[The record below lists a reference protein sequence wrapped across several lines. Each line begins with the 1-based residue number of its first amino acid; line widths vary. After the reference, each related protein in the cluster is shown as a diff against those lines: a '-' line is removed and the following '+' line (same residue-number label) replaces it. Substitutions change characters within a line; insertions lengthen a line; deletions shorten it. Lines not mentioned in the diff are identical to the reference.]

1 MRVVKPGRG
10 NSLVR
15 IHHCGNSFSLFPAR
29 HACPARK
36 AVTVGQSEGP
46 GLAHRTVTADQRP
59 PAPWAV
65 RSGIEERISQNSAQ
79 RRPPVVPDDMR
90 VHRGTTTPRHRPTN
104 PATEP
109 ASVGPPP
116 VTENSSEQHRPAY
129 EGWAAFLCSVT
140 PEDLKEREK
149 TEGVSGGGC
158 CKAGSSATWVT
169 VALGAY
175 VEISSRG
182 N

>member
-1 MRVVKPGRG
+1 M
-10 NSLVR
+10 R
-15 IHHCGNSFSLFPAR
+15 IHHCRNSFSLFPAR

-46 GLAHRTVTADQRP
+46 GLAHRTVPVTADQRP

-65 RSGIEERISQNSAQ
+65 RSGIKERISQNSAQ

-116 VTENSSEQHRPAY
+116 VTENSSEQHRPAN

-140 PEDLKEREK
+140 PEDLKELEK